1 MDFAKRI
8 ATDQIVLRIEE
19 KNNMKGEAKHN
30 ASGRIYE
37 FERLVTKDAYSL
49 YERGSGKFPRVISRE
64 DMRKYFTIISP
75 SSVATNT
82 KERKFQVGD
91 EVMYSGCKYSI
102 IRLSDIIDSADLE
115 NDRTRITVWLKDLT
129 PIVESPTVKDQMN
142 DAFRYAT
149 SQLELDFDELT
160 GEDESWN
167 MEYFAEGGIV
177 ALDPMYCSCHHPTIK
192 VNQAYGEK
200 FNFCTTCRKE
210 RK

>member
-129 PIVESPTVKDQMN
+129 PIVESPTVRAGQLAM
-142 DAFRYAT
+142 DAFW
-149 SQLELDFDELT
+149 EDELT
-160 GEDESWN
+160 GEDESLN
-167 MEYFAEGGIV
+167 
-177 ALDPMYCSCHHPTIK
+177 DPLFTVDLMYCNCCEPSLKT
-192 VNQAYGEK
+192 NTAYGNV
-200 FNFCTTCRKE
+200 FQVCTKCKKE